1 MIYDLPLYFPFI
13 FYGFLLFYRKQTQNQ
28 GKITMLYIFSLIISY
43 LLGSIPFG
51 LLVAKV
57 FNKGDLRKVGS
68 GNIGAT
74 NVMRVGGLRLAGL
87 TWILDMLKAII
98 AVFIGN
104 YVGGAA
110 FGAWCGFVA
119 IVGHCFPV
127 WLKFHG
133 GKGISSLFGVIL
145 AVNPLIFIICGIE
158 WLIVAL
164 GSGYSSAGATVV
176 FCLLPVFG
184 FIIGAGTGWAF
195 LAIAILCLVR
205 HHQNILRLIKGQE
218 SKIEW
223 KWKK

>member
-1 MIYDLPLYFPFI
+1 MI
-13 FYGFLLFYRKQTQNQ
+13 FYRKETQNQ

-43 LLGSIPFG
+43 LLGSVPFG

-104 YVGGAA
+104 YVGGVA

-184 FIIGAGTGWAF
+184 FIISTGVGCAF
-195 LAIAILCLVR
+195 LAIALLCMIR
-205 HHQNILRLIKGQE
+205 HRQNILRLIKGQE

>member
-1 MIYDLPLYFPFI
+1 
-13 FYGFLLFYRKQTQNQ
+13 
-28 GKITMLYIFSLIISY
+28 MLYIFSLIISY
-43 LLGSIPFG
+43 LLGSVPFG

-184 FIIGAGTGWAF
+184 FIISTGVGCAF
-195 LAIAILCLVR
+195 LAIALLCMIR
-205 HHQNILRLIKGQE
+205 HRQNILRLIKGQE

>member
-1 MIYDLPLYFPFI
+1 
-13 FYGFLLFYRKQTQNQ
+13 
-28 GKITMLYIFSLIISY
+28 MLYIFSLIISY
-43 LLGSIPFG
+43 LLGSVPFG

-119 IVGHCFPV
+119 IVGHCFPI

-184 FIIGAGTGWAF
+184 FIISTGVGCAF
-195 LAIAILCLVR
+195 LAIALLCMIR
-205 HHQNILRLIKGQE
+205 HRQNILRLIKGQE